1 MNDLHN
7 STSANGTNRI
17 ENLMGSNEPTTK
29 KTRKSPRKA
38 PTVPQEGTEQ
48 AKVVSPPTKAPR
60 KAGKPKQGGFSPN
73 QKLALCVG
81 GIAGF
86 VLLLS
91 VWECTTALACLTGMP
106 LVLAGLLAIG
116 IDCGMV
122 ASEIVA
128 SATIA
133 GEESRKWAER
143 YVSLAVALS
152 VVLNAVSAASHGEG
166 AWKLAG
172 ALCGACVPVLVYVAG
187 RVAGACWQG
196 K

>member
-1 MNDLHN
+1 MNDLH
-7 STSANGTNRI
+7 TVNGTNGINRVESI
-17 ENLMGSNEPTTK
+17 LGNDQPQTK
-29 KTRKSPRKA
+29 KARKPRKA
-38 PTVPQEGTEQ
+38 PSVSQEGTQE
-48 AKVVSPPTKAPR
+48 VNTTNPPSKAPR
-60 KAGKPKQGGFSPN
+60 KSGKDKPTGFSPN
-73 QKLALCVG
+73 QKLALAVG
-81 GIAGF
+81 SIAGF

-91 VWECTTALACLTGMP
+91 VWECTTALSALTGMP
-106 LVLAGLLAIG
+106 LALAGLLAVG

-133 GEESRKWAER
+133 GEEARKWAER
-143 YVSLAVALS
+143 YVGLAVALS

-172 ALCGACVPVLVYVAG
+172 AAVGACVPILVYVAG

>member
-1 MNDLHN
+1 MSDLL
-7 STSANGTNRI
+7 NGTSNRL
-17 ENLMGSNEPTTK
+17 ETLPGSSEPTTK
-29 KTRKSPRKA
+29 RSRRGRKA

-48 AKVVSPPTKAPR
+48 AKGTNPPSKPAR
-60 KAGKPKQGGFSPN
+60 KAGKAKNGGFSPN

-91 VWECTTALACLTGMP
+91 VWECTTALASLTGMP

-143 YVSLAVALS
+143 YVGLAVALS

-172 ALCGACVPVLVYVAG
+172 AAVGACVPILVYVAG